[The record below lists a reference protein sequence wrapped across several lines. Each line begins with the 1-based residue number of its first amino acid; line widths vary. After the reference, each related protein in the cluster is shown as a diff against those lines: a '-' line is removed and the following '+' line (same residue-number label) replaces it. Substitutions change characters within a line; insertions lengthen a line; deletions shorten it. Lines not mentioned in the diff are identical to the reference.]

1 MAMSRYERLLAWK
14 GAHFISFEDIGKQL
28 GMTANGAR
36 QALMKPRIYK
46 EHHKKLLALGFPSDL
61 LPEPCDEWKGRRKRT
76 PNFPGLQAQA

>member
-1 MAMSRYERLLAWK
+1 MATPRYLRLLAWNVE
-14 GAHFISFEDIGKQL
+14 HTVSFGDIGEQL
-28 GMTANGAR
+28 SMTANGAR

-61 LPEPCDEWKGRRKRT
+61 LPEPCDEWKGRRKRA